1 MPLEKIIDY
10 SHPDKKSQKHCIVD
24 KGKKITI
31 HHIYLVVLIFTEF
44 SK

>member
-10 SHPDKKSQKHCIVD
+10 SHPDKKSQKHCTDD